1 MTYPSDRTLVQ
12 DLTARI
18 ESALDVTY
26 QKYRSLMFRI
36 ANNFL
41 SSPEDSDE
49 CVNDALMDIWNS
61 IPPQSPDNLGTY
73 AAVLTRRRAI
83 SRIRYNTAAKRNAAQ
98 NVTVT
103 ALEELSEVLPDAD
116 RADDYDNTLIRNV
129 LNRFLSGLPTK
140 DRDLF
145 VTRYFSGA
153 DYRYLCELFGKSE
166 NTLRQRL
173 YRMRQKLRAELEKEG
188 VFLS

>member
-1 MTYPSDRTLVQ
+1 MR
-12 DLTARI
+12 
-18 ESALDVTY
+18 
-26 QKYRSLMFRI
+26 F
-36 ANNFL
+36 
-41 SSPEDSDE
+41 
-49 CVNDALMDIWNS
+49 MDIWNS
-61 IPPQSPDNLGTY
+61 IPPQNPDNLGTY

-116 RADDYDNTLIRNV
+116 RADDYDNTLIWNV

-153 DYRYLCELFGKSE
+153 DYRYLCELFGKNE